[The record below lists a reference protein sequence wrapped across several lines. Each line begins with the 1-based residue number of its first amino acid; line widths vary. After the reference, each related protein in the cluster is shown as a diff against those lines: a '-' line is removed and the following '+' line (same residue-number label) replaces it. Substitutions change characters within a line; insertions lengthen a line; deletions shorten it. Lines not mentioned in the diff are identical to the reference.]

1 MTAVASGRDTVV
13 VMPTGSGKSAIYQ
26 VPGLLLD
33 GPTVVVSPLIALQR
47 DQVAGLLA
55 RGDAA
60 GGAVQ
65 ANSTIS
71 EGARE
76 RAFTALKAGE
86 VEFVFLAPEQLA
98 KPEVLEELAEARP
111 SLFVVDEAHCISSWG
126 HDFRPDYLRLHSA
139 VERLGSPPVLALTA
153 TASPPVRAEIVERL
167 RLRDPVELV
176 RGFDRP
182 NLRIEVSS
190 FREDD
195 QKREAVVLRAMGEPK
210 PGIVYTAT
218 RKSAEQYA
226 EALADY
232 GIDAAAYHAGLRAAD
247 REDVQSRFMS
257 GEVDVVV
264 ATTAFGMGIDKAD
277 VRFVLHADIPDS
289 LDSWYQEAGRAGRD
303 GEPALAALFYRP
315 EDLGLRKFF
324 ASGAPDETALRKVVT
339 LVQHADGAVQP
350 GELAEEMDVA
360 STRLVGLVNLLE
372 QVGAVHV
379 RDDGALEGG
388 DVGPREAASAAAE
401 VAESHKKVESSRVD
415 MVRGFAE
422 TTGCRRQY
430 VLGYFGEVLDEPCG
444 NCDTCEAGT
453 ATDQPDAAESPFE
466 LQSKVRHASW
476 GEGTVMRYEGDRIVV
491 LFEEVGY
498 KTLLLATVQERGLLE
513 TA

>member
-1 MTAVASGRDTVV
+1 MQAVASGRDTVV
-13 VMPTGSGKSAIYQ
+13 VMPTGAGKSAIYQ
-26 VPGLLLD
+26 VPALLLD

-71 EGARE
+71 ESERE

-98 KPEVLEELAEARP
+98 KPEVLDELAAARP

-126 HDFRPDYLRLHSA
+126 HDFRPDYLRLHTA

-182 NLRIEVSS
+182 NLRIEVQS

-195 QKREAVVLRAMGEPK
+195 RKREAVVLRAMGEAK

-218 RKSAEQYA
+218 RKSAEAYA
-226 EALADY
+226 EALGEY
-232 GIDAAAYHAGLRAAD
+232 GIDAAAYHAGMRAAD
-247 REDVQSRFMS
+247 REDVQSRFMA

-303 GEPALAALFYRP
+303 GEPAVAALFYRP

-350 GELAEEMDVA
+350 AALAEEMDVA

-379 RDDGALEGG
+379 RDDGALEAG
-388 DVGPREAASAAAE
+388 DVAPKEAASAAAE
-401 VAESHKKVESSRVD
+401 VAESQKKVESSRVD

-444 NCDTCEAGT
+444 NCDTCDAGT

-466 LQSKVRHASW
+466 LQSRVRHASW